1 MADNLSDGV
10 IYVSYNH
17 MSNAADDMVAQTK
30 AIAQTLS
37 SLEQE
42 LGELSKTWY
51 GNDADTYRQKQAAW
65 DGAVQNMETLLTS
78 HSQLLGEISNSYKYS
93 ENSLSQMWS
102 EVTIGR

>member
-37 SLEQE
+37 NLEQE

-78 HSQLLGEISNSYKYS
+78 HSQLLNEISNSYKYS

>member
-1 MADNLSDGV
+1 VADNLSDGV

-78 HSQLLGEISNSYKYS
+78 HSQLLNEISSSYKYS

>member
-30 AIAQTLS
+30 AIAQTLA

-78 HSQLLGEISNSYKYS
+78 HSQLLNEISSSYKYS

>member
-1 MADNLSDGV
+1 MADNLTDGV

-78 HSQLLGEISNSYKYS
+78 HSQLLNEISDGYKYS